1 MKKKLLGTLLAVAL
15 LVTQSIGVFAA
26 DSKTTQATPSGD
38 SVGKYEMTE
47 GTREN
52 FSEVS
57 SPEVLEQILAVN
69 EGTATLESI
78 AGQSEELKAELQV
91 KLLHYSTVR
100 NVWEVITPSDVNYES
115 KQITAEFED
124 LSPVAVIATKSG
136 AGDSATSGSGTSPQT
151 GVGSDWGIYVSA
163 AVVLLGAAVV
173 LGRKKRA

>member
-1 MKKKLLGTLLAVAL
+1 MKTNEEETFGNSFSCSL

-26 DSKTTQATPSGD
+26 GSKTTQATPSGD

-78 AGQSEELKAELQV
+78 AGQSEELKAELQG
-91 KLLHYSTVR
+91 KHL
-100 NVWEVITPSDVNYES
+100 
-115 KQITAEFED
+115 
-124 LSPVAVIATKSG
+124 
-136 AGDSATSGSGTSPQT
+136 
-151 GVGSDWGIYVSA
+151 
-163 AVVLLGAAVV
+163 
-173 LGRKKRA
+173 